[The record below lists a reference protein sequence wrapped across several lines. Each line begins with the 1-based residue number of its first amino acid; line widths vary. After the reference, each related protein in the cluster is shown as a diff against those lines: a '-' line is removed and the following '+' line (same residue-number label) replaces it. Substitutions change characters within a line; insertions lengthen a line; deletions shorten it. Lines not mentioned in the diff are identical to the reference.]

1 MEGTM
6 TIKENDKEKGITAAE
21 KPGGRRTRA
30 KIVRGKDISKLERME
45 REVTRNLAR
54 KL

>member
-1 MEGTM
+1 M